1 MTRSSR
7 REAVNMAITQHH
19 YSERRACR
27 LLGISRSGYRAPL
40 PPDRNGALRVRLRE
54 LAEVR
59 RRSGCPM
66 LYALLRREG
75 FCVNHKRVERL
86 YRIEGLSLRLK
97 RRKKRA
103 SHLRIVRAAPTRPD
117 QLWSMDFVTDSLMH
131 GRRFRALTLVDV
143 FTRES
148 LAIEVDFSL
157 TGARVARVLD
167 RLAETRGLPEVIQV
181 DNGPEFAGKILDAWA
196 HAHGVRLQ
204 FIEPGKP
211 VQNAFIESFN
221 GRLRD
226 ECLNQYVF
234 TSLEDAREKIETW
247 RVDYNRNRPH
257 GSLGHMTPEE
267 FARQHEVMKQSESP
281 NLSVVPEMG

>member
-1 MTRSSR
+1 MTL
-7 REAVNMAITQHH
+7 TQHP

-27 LLGISRSGYRAPL
+27 LLGVSRSGYRTP
-40 PPDRNGALRVRLRE
+40 PRPDRNAELRVRLWTLSE
-54 LAEVR
+54 LR

-75 FCVNHKRVERL
+75 WIVNHKRVERL

-97 RRKKRA
+97 RRMKRM
-103 SHLRIVRAAPTRPD
+103 SPLRVERAAPTRVNEG
-117 QLWSMDFVTDSLMH
+117 WSMDFVTDSLFN
-131 GRRFRALTLVDV
+131 GRRFRALTLVDE
-143 FTRES
+143 FSRES
-148 LAIEVDFSL
+148 PAVESNFSL
-157 TGARVARVLD
+157 TDGRVARVLD
-167 RLAETRGLPEVIQV
+167 RLAIARGLPAVITV
-181 DNGPEFAGKILDAWA
+181 DHGPEFAGKVLDAWA
-196 HAHGVRLQ
+196 YRHGVRLQ
-204 FIEPGKP
+204 IIEPGKP

-234 TSLEDAREKIETW
+234 TSLEDAREKVETW

-267 FARQHEVMKQSESP
+267 FARQHEVMKPDPSQ
-281 NLSVVPEMG
+281 NLSVV

>member
-1 MTRSSR
+1 MT
-7 REAVNMAITQHH
+7 MTQHH

-27 LLGISRSGYRAPL
+27 LLGISRSGYRAPP
-40 PPDRNGALRVRLRE
+40 PPDRNRELRVRLRE

-66 LYALLRREG
+66 FYALLRREG
-75 FCVNHKRVERL
+75 FRVNHKRVERL

-97 RRKKRA
+97 RRKKRV

-117 QLWSMDFVTDSLMH
+117 ALWSMDFVTDSLMN

-157 TGARVARVLD
+157 TGTRVARVLD

-226 ECLNQYVF
+226 ECLNGHVF
-234 TSLEDAREKIETW
+234 TSLEDAREKIEIW
-247 RVDYNRNRPH
+247 RVDYNRHRPH
-257 GSLGHMTPEE
+257 GSLGRMTPEE
-267 FARQHEVMKQSESP
+267 FARQHQVMKPDPGP
-281 NLSVVPEMG
+281 NLSVVREMG